1 MEKRT
6 EQILFALIKEH
17 IKTGAPVGSE
27 ILVNKYKLGV
37 SPATVRN
44 EMANLENEGYIIQ
57 PHTSAGRI
65 PTERAYEYYL
75 KTIKAKKLSE
85 LEIKNF
91 SDILSE
97 KEEANFKQAAK
108 ALAETANTA
117 VFWAFHRHNLYYTG
131 IANFLSQPEFSP
143 TMIYDVSAIIDRM
156 EEIIDKVFDEI
167 DFEPQIFLGS
177 KNPFSPICSTIVV
190 RYKLNGHI
198 GMFGLLGP
206 IRMNYEKNIALITHI
221 KNQLTEK

>member
-6 EQILFALIKEH
+6 EQILFAVIKEH
-17 IKTGAPVGSE
+17 VKAGTPVGSE

-44 EMANLENEGYIIQ
+44 EMANLEDDGYIIQ

-65 PTERAYEYYL
+65 PTEKAYEYYL
-75 KTIKAKKLSE
+75 KNIKAKKLSE
-85 LEIKNF
+85 QEVKALEE
-91 SDILSE
+91 ILNE
-97 KEEANFKQAAK
+97 KDEASFKQTAK
-108 ALAETANTA
+108 ALAEIANTA

-156 EEIIDKVFDEI
+156 EEIIDKVFDDI

-190 RYKLNGHI
+190 RYKHKGHI

-206 IRMNYEKNIALITHI
+206 IRMNYEKNIALINFI
-221 KNQLTEK
+221 KNKLS